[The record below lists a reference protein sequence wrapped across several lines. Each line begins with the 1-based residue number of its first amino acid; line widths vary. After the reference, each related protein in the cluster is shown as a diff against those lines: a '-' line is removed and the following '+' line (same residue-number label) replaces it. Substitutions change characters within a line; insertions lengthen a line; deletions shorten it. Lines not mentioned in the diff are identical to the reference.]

1 MLNYAVPAT
10 TLKPWRV
17 LLVDDDPLVSDS
29 IRRMLEFD
37 QRHVK
42 SVASGADALALL
54 EKETFNLIIIDYLM
68 PEMKG
73 DRLAVMLKERY
84 PALPILMITAD
95 PEKIDAIA
103 EPPPGVDLLMGKP
116 FQLNELRDTVTKMLG
131 KA

>member
-1 MLNYAVPAT
+1 
-10 TLKPWRV
+10 
-17 LLVDDDPLVSDS
+17 VDDDPLVSDS

-37 QRHVK
+37 SRQVK
-42 SVASGADALALL
+42 SVPSGADALALL
-54 EKETFNLIIIDYLM
+54 EKESFDLVIIDYLM

-73 DRLAVMLKERY
+73 DRLAVMLKQRY

-116 FQLNELRDTVTKMLG
+116 FQLNELRDIVTKMLG
-131 KA
+131 KS

>member
-84 PALPILMITAD
+84 PALPILMITAA